1 MCSPVGQDLHFM
13 VGMINAIATQK
24 VLDPFHNQSG
34 YLSKL
39 IVCKRH
45 AGGHELSKG
54 DENVVT

>member
-1 MCSPVGQDLHFM
+1 MGQDLHFM